1 LIRVFFQR
9 QITEHNS
16 SQACLAGTIPNFII
30 FDKMKDKLVVNSI
43 TKFDRYWSGE
53 TAQCSESPIFRNL
66 NIPKNS
72 PPGKILKYFKWHKTL
87 KAFRLHSRAETLTGL
102 SRISLFLGNICL
114 LIFAYSGFEY
124 RVPLVRRKSSADC
137 RRTLRRS
144 CQALTKHACVMHII
158 GLIFSMQCPAGNKNV
173 RLKVQ

>member
-53 TAQCSESPIFRNL
+53 TAQCSESPIFRNV

-72 PPGKILKYFKWHKTL
+72 PPGKILKYFKWHKTHT
-87 KAFRLHSRAETLTGL
+87 AFRRPIFSEEITLTSATG
-102 SRISLFLGNICL
+102 GIC
-114 LIFAYSGFEY
+114 AQGEG
-124 RVPLVRRKSSADC
+124 R
-137 RRTLRRS
+137 
-144 CQALTKHACVMHII
+144 
-158 GLIFSMQCPAGNKNV
+158 GG
-173 RLKVQ
+173 